1 MGNPAAPRSRHA
13 DRRRLA
19 RACGAVVMAIAITGN
34 AALARDDGLRLPE
47 LGDPASQVL
56 SLTEEQRLG
65 QRLMRQVRQR
75 APMVDDPQVRQYVR
89 DLGVRLVSRA
99 NTGGMSYEFFVV
111 NSPAINAFAMPGGYI
126 GINRGLITA
135 TQSESELASV
145 LAHEIAH
152 VTQRHIARRMAD
164 SQGSSLRT
172 LGIMVAA
179 ILLGTQ
185 NSQMG
190 SAAAIGGLAGSTQE
204 RLNYSRNHEREADN
218 VGMQILASANLNPD
232 GMPRFFERL
241 AESSRYQQRPP
252 EYLSTHPI
260 TESRIA
266 ASRSRASSMNTGDP
280 EESPTFALMR
290 AKLLVEGADQPAQA
304 VTRFSPDGDADLHD
318 ALGETA
324 RRYGLA
330 IAHLENG
337 DPETAREIVQT
348 LLEEDDTH
356 PAFLIAEA
364 QTYAEAGAYD
374 QALEPLQLGLDL
386 FPGDYALV
394 VETARVMLRLDQ
406 PLEARALVR
415 RQIQRHGGDGT
426 LHRLHAEAAT
436 EAGREHEGA
445 LALGE
450 HYYHEGNLERALEQ
464 IRRVANAGDAD
475 VEQRS
480 RAVARQETIRRE
492 LEAMNREM

>member
-1 MGNPAAPRSRHA
+1 MSNRVEPRPAHG
-13 DRRRLA
+13 RL
-19 RACGAVVMAIAITGN
+19 RGLTRVCGAVILAVMLAGN
-34 AALARDDGLRLPE
+34 AVLARDDALRLPE

-56 SLTEEQRLG
+56 SLAEEQRLG
-65 QRLMRQVRQR
+65 KRLMRQVRQR

-89 DLGVRLVSRA
+89 DLGIRLASRA
-99 NTGGMSYEFFVV
+99 NTGGMRYEFFVV
-111 NSPAINAFAMPGGYI
+111 DSPAINAFAMPGGYI

-152 VTQRHIARRMAD
+152 VTQRHIARRMAN

-179 ILLGTQ
+179 VLLGTQ

-190 SAAAIGGLAGSTQE
+190 SAAAIGGLAGSIQE
-204 RLNYSRNHEREADN
+204 RLNYSRSHEREADN

-266 ASRSRASSMNTGDP
+266 ASRSRASALEAQDVD
-280 EESPTFALMR
+280 ESPTFALIR
-290 AKLLVEGADQPAQA
+290 AKLLAEGASQPGQA
-304 VTRFSPDGDADLHD
+304 VNRFSPGGDQELHD

-330 IAHLENG
+330 LAHLENG
-337 DPETAREIVQT
+337 APATARDIVQS
-348 LLEEDDTH
+348 LLEEADTQ

-364 QTYAEAGAYD
+364 RSYADQDAYQ

-394 VETARVMLRLDQ
+394 VETARVLLQLDQ

-436 EAGREHEGA
+436 EAGRDHEGA

-464 IRRVANAGDAD
+464 IRRVANAADAD
-475 VEQRS
+475 VQQRS
-480 RAVARQETIRRE
+480 RAVARRQTIRKE
-492 LEAMNREM
+492 LEDMNREM